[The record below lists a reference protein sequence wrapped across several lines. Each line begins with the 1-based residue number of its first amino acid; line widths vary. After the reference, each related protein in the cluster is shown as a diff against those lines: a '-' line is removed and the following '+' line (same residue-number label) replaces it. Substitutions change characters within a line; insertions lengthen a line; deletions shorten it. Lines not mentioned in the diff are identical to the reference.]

1 MIYLEI
7 FVVVLTI
14 FGAAWTS
21 YMIGI
26 NEGGARM
33 IEMLETIGII
43 KCDENENVV
52 PNKDYKPKQ

>member
-1 MIYLEI
+1 
-7 FVVVLTI
+7 
-14 FGAAWTS
+14 
-21 YMIGI
+21 MIGI